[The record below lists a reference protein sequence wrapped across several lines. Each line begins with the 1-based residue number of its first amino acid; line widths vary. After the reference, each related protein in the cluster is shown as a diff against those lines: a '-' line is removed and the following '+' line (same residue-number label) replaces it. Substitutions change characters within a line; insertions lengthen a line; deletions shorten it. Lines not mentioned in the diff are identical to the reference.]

1 MDIGIINQ
9 HITDYIQDKDIFLVE
24 SKITPGKVLVSVDKT
39 SGITIDECAALSR
52 HLYQS
57 LESTGIF
64 EKYELEVG
72 SPGMDQPLKVFKQ
85 YLKRIG
91 KNVKVIT
98 TEGQH
103 YKGVLQNA
111 TEERIEIVQPPKGAK
126 KGKEKPEPVHTV
138 IPMEQ
143 IKETKLDLNFK

>member
-1 MDIGIINQ
+1 MDIGVINQ

-64 EKYELEVG
+64 EKHELEVG
-72 SPGMDQPLKVFKQ
+72 SPGMDQPLKVFNN
-85 YLKRIG
+85 ISNG
-91 KNVKVIT
+91 
-98 TEGQH
+98 
-103 YKGVLQNA
+103 
-111 TEERIEIVQPPKGAK
+111 
-126 KGKEKPEPVHTV
+126 
-138 IPMEQ
+138 
-143 IKETKLDLNFK
+143 

>member
-9 HITDYIQDKDIFLVE
+9 HITEYIQDKDMFLVE

-39 SGITIDECAALSR
+39 SGITIDECVALSR

-64 EKYELEVG
+64 EKHELEVG

-91 KNVKVIT
+91 KKVKVIT

-103 YKGVLQNA
+103 YQGVLQNA
-111 TEERIEIVQPPKGAK
+111 TEEKIEIIQPPKGAK